1 MEPSL
6 TLSAAD
12 PQVRQRPMHPLLTVA
27 AVSLTVFSL
36 LGLGAIFGLIPSASS
51 EPAGDGAVAQ
61 TAAKGEAVS
70 PKPPNNRPACA
81 SCGIVENIR
90 AVQSEGDASGLG
102 AVAGGVTGALVG
114 NQMGKGGGNTAMT
127 LLGAAGGALA
137 GNSIEKNMN
146 RQTAYRITIRMD
158 DGAYRS
164 ISQSHVPAVA
174 VGDKV
179 KVVNGNVSAI
189 P

>member
-6 TLSAAD
+6 TFSAGD
-12 PQVRQRPMHPLLTVA
+12 TPLHPRPLHPLLTVA

-36 LGLGAIFGLIPSASS
+36 LAIGAISGLIPSASS
-51 EPAGDGAVAQ
+51 QPAGDAAVAQ
-61 TAAKGEAVS
+61 SAAKGEAAS
-70 PKPPNNRPACA
+70 PKPPSSRPACA
-81 SCGIVENIR
+81 SCGVVESIR
-90 AVQSEGDASGLG
+90 AIQSEGDASGLG

-158 DGAYRS
+158 DGAYRT

-174 VGDKV
+174 LGDKV